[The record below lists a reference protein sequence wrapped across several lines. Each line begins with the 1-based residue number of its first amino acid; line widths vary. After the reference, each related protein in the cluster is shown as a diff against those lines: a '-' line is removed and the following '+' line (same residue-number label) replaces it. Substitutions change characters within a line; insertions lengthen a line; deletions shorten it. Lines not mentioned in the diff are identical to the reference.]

1 MSLQPL
7 PQAIITAS
15 QLRDKA
21 KELILMAEELEAS
34 VPNRPLQRNHSV
46 EANDILGAIVKRDRS
61 IPRKR
66 RGGCKA

>member
-15 QLRDKA
+15 KLRQQA

-34 VPNRPLQRNHSV
+34 VPRPVVTRSSSS
-46 EANDILGAIVKRDRS
+46 ARGILGDIQKRNLNE
-61 IPRKR
+61 PRQRGR
-66 RGGCKA
+66 RK